1 MFVRLLFVVC
11 YIFTIQPK
19 AFLRLA
25 MTTTTEPSVIEPKGL
40 AEDYPLSPVPTS
52 ARRSLLSLAPIL
64 AGFTLYSG
72 TLFAGGLIG
81 PSFQFWPDLVSL
93 ILIGNLIL
101 GLYAALLGY
110 IAGETGLTT
119 VLMARFS
126 FGNVGSRWVDFILGF
141 TQIGWYAWGSALMA
155 ELLNSLA
162 GVPESWNWLIILF
175 FTYAFCST
183 AYFGYTA
190 MDWLSRFAVPAM
202 ILLMGLSL
210 TVSAREVGGFAGL
223 QDLAIADP
231 LPLSA
236 AITIIVGTFVSG
248 GTQATNWS
256 RFARSGKM
264 GFIATLIAF
273 FLGNGFLI
281 FSGAFSAKVYGEP
294 DIVKVMAQ
302 QGLLVGGLLL
312 FFLNMW
318 TTQDNTIYA
327 FSIAGAN
334 MFRTSK
340 RTLFVLG
347 GATLAL
353 FMAWGGIYAM
363 LVNYLILLGTFIPP
377 IGGIIMAD
385 YWLHRGGQ
393 FPSLDQPQPAF
404 NWAGIIAY
412 GVASAIAYFTNQTG
426 WGIVP
431 INGIVSALVIYV
443 ILSRVMPSSRLVA

>member
-1 MFVRLLFVVC
+1 MRAKPAFKAPIIMTSSVDL
-11 YIFTIQPK
+11 QPSSQGK
-19 AFLRLA
+19 
-25 MTTTTEPSVIEPKGL
+25 K
-40 AEDYPLSPVPTS
+40 AEDFPLSPVPAA
-52 ARRSLLSLAPIL
+52 ARKSMISLAPIL

-72 TLFAGGLIG
+72 TLFAGGLVG
-81 PSFQFWPDLVSL
+81 PSFRFWPDLVGI
-93 ILIGNLIL
+93 ILLGNLIL
-101 GLYAALLGY
+101 GVYAALLGF

-155 ELLNSLA
+155 QLLNNLA
-162 GVPESWNWLIILF
+162 GVPESWNWLIIVF

-183 AYFGYTA
+183 AYFGYKA
-190 MDWLSRFAVPAM
+190 MDWLSRVAVPAM
-202 ILLMGLSL
+202 VLLMVLSL
-210 TVSAREVGGFAGL
+210 SVAAGDIGGFAGL
-223 QDLAIADP
+223 QALEIADP
-231 LPLSA
+231 LPLGA

-256 RFARSGKM
+256 RFARSGKV

-281 FSGAFSAKVYGEP
+281 FSGAFCAKVYGEP
-294 DIVKVMAQ
+294 DIVQVMAA
-302 QGLLVGGLLL
+302 QGLLIWGLVL

-327 FSIAGAN
+327 FSIAGSN

-340 RTLFVLG
+340 RTLLVLG
-347 GATLAL
+347 GATFALVLAL
-353 FMAWGGIYAM
+353 GGIYEM
-363 LVNYLILLGTFIPP
+363 LVQYLILLGTFIPP

-385 YWLHRGGQ
+385 YWIHRRGH
-393 FPSLDQPQPAF
+393 FPALDTPQPAF

-412 GVASAIAYFTNQTG
+412 VVSSAIAYYTNAIG

-443 ILSRVMPSSRLVA
+443 VLSKLMPTSQS

>member
-1 MFVRLLFVVC
+1 MTSSVEDLKTEQAVRK
-11 YIFTIQPK
+11 T
-19 AFLRLA
+19 
-25 MTTTTEPSVIEPKGL
+25 
-40 AEDYPLSPVPTS
+40 EDYPLSPVPEA
-52 ARRSLLSLAPIL
+52 ARRSIISLAPIL

-72 TLFAGGLIG
+72 TLFAGGLVG
-81 PSFQFWPDLVSL
+81 PSFRFWPDLVTL
-93 ILIGNLIL
+93 ILVGNLIL
-101 GLYAALLGY
+101 GVYAALLGF
-110 IAGETGLTT
+110 IAGKTGLTT

-155 ELLNSLA
+155 QLLNSLA

-183 AYFGYTA
+183 AYFGYKA
-190 MDWLSRFAVPAM
+190 MDWLSRVAVPAM
-202 ILLMGLSL
+202 ILLMVLSL
-210 TVSAREVGGFAGL
+210 SVAAGEVGGFAGL
-223 QDLAIADP
+223 QALEIADP
-231 LPLSA
+231 LPLGA

-256 RFARSGKM
+256 RFAKSGKV

-281 FSGAFSAKVYGEP
+281 FSGAFCAKVYGEP
-294 DIVKVMAQ
+294 DIVKVMAA
-302 QGLLVGGLLL
+302 QGLLVWGLVL

-327 FSIAGAN
+327 FSIAGSN

-340 RTLFVLG
+340 RTLLVLG
-347 GATLAL
+347 GATFAL
-353 FMAWGGIYAM
+353 VLAWGGIYEM
-363 LVNYLILLGTFIPP
+363 LVQYLILLGTFIPP

-385 YWLHRGGQ
+385 YWIHRGGH
-393 FPSLDQPQPAF
+393 FPALDEPQPAF
-404 NWAGIIAY
+404 NWAGILAY
-412 GVASAIAYFTNQTG
+412 VAASAIAYFSNQAG

-431 INGIVSALVIYV
+431 INGILSALVIYV
-443 ILSRVMPSSRLVA
+443 VLTKLMPTQRA